1 MEKGFIRL
9 SRSFF
14 NNKIWKS
21 AREYSLCEAW
31 LDLIQSAQ
39 FESETATTSIGGHEV
54 TSKRGQYPASVRFLA
69 KRWGRTEK
77 WVRVNLKKLEDEGM
91 IEVDVSQGISV
102 ITLVNYD
109 KYNPVSEAD
118 CGMPQKSYIDT
129 CNDIDYSLLQ
139 EYETRERAQSSL
151 TPPLMPSE
159 NTLNGNKENMCYSD
173 LQGKEAQQ
181 TAHLLKNI
189 DKLGHK
195 TKERLEYYSS
205 STTNERMCA
214 YEEKS
219 EFNFSSE
226 LRNEVFSWERAAM
239 QLNRTVE
246 QLKKMQGKFDFDC
259 ETEQKGHFDYN
270 AYKRHFRNWLRIQIE
285 KQDHAAKNITGNF
298 TSKEA
303 ANRAVIDDYSRLA
316 EFEKG
321 VHEHKPDLFLCAE
334 EL

>member
-14 NNKIWKS
+14 SNNLWQATRAFS
-21 AREYSLCEAW
+21 GCEAW
-31 LDLIQSAQ
+31 LDLIQSAR
-39 FESETATTSIGGHEV
+39 FEASQAVTSSIGGCEV
-54 TSKRGQYPASVRFLA
+54 TCGRGQYPASVRFLA
-69 KRWGRTEK
+69 KKWGRTEK
-77 WVRVNLKKLEDEGM
+77 WVRFLLARLKREGM
-91 IEVDVSQGISV
+91 ITIDNSQGISV

-109 KYNPVSEAD
+109 RFNPIQDNTEENALGTPSGTVKGTPNKLYDS
-118 CGMPQKSYIDT
+118 I
-129 CNDIDYSLLQ
+129 LQ
-139 EYETRERAQSSL
+139 INGAQSRAQV
-151 TPPLMPSE
+151 
-159 NTLNGNKENMCYSD
+159 G
-173 LQGKEAQQ
+173 
-181 TAHLLKNI
+181 AHPLKNI
-189 DKLGHK
+189 DNLGHSEGTNK
-195 TKERLEYYSS
+195 KKDKEYYSS

-226 LRNEVFSWERAAM
+226 LRNEVFFWERAAM

-270 AYKRHFRNWLRIQIE
+270 AYKRHFRNWIRIQIE

-303 ANRAVIDDYSRLA
+303 ANRAVIDDYYSRLS

-321 VHEHKPDLFLCAE
+321 VHEPKPDLFLCAE